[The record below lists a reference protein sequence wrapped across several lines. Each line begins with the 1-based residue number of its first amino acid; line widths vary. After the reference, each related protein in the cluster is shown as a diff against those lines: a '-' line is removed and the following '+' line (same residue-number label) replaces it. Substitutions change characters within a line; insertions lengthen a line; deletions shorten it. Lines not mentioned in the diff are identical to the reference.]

1 MRTKAFFPSTQEAEA
16 GRIMHI
22 PSQPGLQGS
31 QASQVYTVR
40 PPISKIEMVVSL
52 LSASLWFLL
61 FYTLQGFMWP
71 ELAHYAVWS
80 S

>member
-40 PPISKIEMVVSL
+40 PPISERKIITIE
-52 LSASLWFLL
+52 
-61 FYTLQGFMWP
+61 
-71 ELAHYAVWS
+71 
-80 S
+80 